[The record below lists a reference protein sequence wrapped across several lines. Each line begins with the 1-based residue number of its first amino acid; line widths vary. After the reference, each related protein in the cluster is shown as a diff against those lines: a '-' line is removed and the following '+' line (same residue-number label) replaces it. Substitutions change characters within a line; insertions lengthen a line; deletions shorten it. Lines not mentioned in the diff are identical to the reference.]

1 MQAHLYHLHALSALH
16 CGTGQSAGIV
26 DLPIARARATN
37 LPMVPGSSLRGVLR
51 VAVEGTDDKA
61 AKTLFGPRNISG
73 NDDSFAGALA
83 VGDAHLLLLP
93 VRALSG
99 ILCYATCPFVLNHYA
114 RDLQQAQQTTPAMPA
129 APAVGT
135 ARVTSNSVNLS
146 DNTLIL
152 EDLDLKAQRDVALDA
167 WAELIAT
174 SIHANDEAARQDLVN
189 RVALLPDDIFA
200 HLAETATEIR
210 TRIAIDPDKGTVKP
224 NALWY
229 EENLPA
235 EAILWGIY
243 ALSPSNNR
251 EESRSMRELETSLPA
266 SGALLQLGGK
276 AGVGRG
282 LCRLLRQEVNHD

>member
-61 AKTLFGPRNISG
+61 AKTLFGPRNISD
-73 NDDSFAGALA
+73 NKDSFAGALA

-99 ILCYATCPFVLNHYA
+99 ILCYATCPFVLTHYA
-114 RDLQQAQQTTPAMPA
+114 RDLQQVGQTTPAMPA
-129 APAVGT
+129 AGT
-135 ARVTSNSVNLS
+135 ARVTTNSVNLS

-152 EDLDLKAQRDVALDA
+152 EDLDLKAQPDRALDA
-167 WAELIAT
+167 WAKLIAAG
-174 SIHANDEAARQDLVN
+174 IHPDDEAARKDLIN

-210 TRIAIDPDKGTVKP
+210 TRIAIDPDKGTVKRG
-224 NALWY
+224 ALWY
-229 EENLPA
+229 EENLPS
-235 EAILWGIY
+235 EAVLWGIY
-243 ALSPSNNR
+243 ALSPSNNQD
-251 EESRSMRELETSLPA
+251 ESRTMRDLATSLPA